1 MREIKWVACVGVGL
15 IGQGWATVFSAKGC
29 TVVLQDLTQGVLDN
43 ALKRIEQ
50 NLEFLEAHHLLK
62 KGEAAEAKGRI
73 QSTTRLDKAVE
84 QVDYVQESAP
94 DRYEIKRPLFDAMDR
109 AATADAIL
117 ASSSSGLLMTEIQ
130 KGTDRP
136 ERCVMAHPMLPVHLL
151 PTVEVVG
158 GEKTSPDTAVAVC
171 EFLKKMGK
179 APVLLKKEV
188 SGYIVNRLQAALLR
202 EAIDLV
208 NKGVASAEDVD
219 KAFCMGIGLRDPVIG
234 PLMRAHLAG
243 DGIGR
248 FLEHYAESYRL
259 RWESMECWTK
269 LSASRVNTV
278 VKSVNDMEMVRSQG
292 LEEIKA
298 WRDEMLVKI
307 LQVVKT

>member
-1 MREIKWVACVGVGL
+1 
-15 IGQGWATVFSAKGC
+15 
-29 TVVLQDLTQGVLDN
+29 
-43 ALKRIEQ
+43 
-50 NLEFLEAHHLLK
+50 
-62 KGEAAEAKGRI
+62 
-73 QSTTRLDKAVE
+73 
-84 QVDYVQESAP
+84 
-94 DRYEIKRPLFDAMDR
+94 MDR

-158 GEKTSPDTAVAVC
+158 GEKTSPHTAIAVC

-259 RWESMECWTK
+259 RWESMECWTR

>member
-1 MREIKWVACVGVGL
+1 
-15 IGQGWATVFSAKGC
+15 
-29 TVVLQDLTQGVLDN
+29 
-43 ALKRIEQ
+43 
-50 NLEFLEAHHLLK
+50 
-62 KGEAAEAKGRI
+62 
-73 QSTTRLDKAVE
+73 
-84 QVDYVQESAP
+84 
-94 DRYEIKRPLFDAMDR
+94 
-109 AATADAIL
+109 
-117 ASSSSGLLMTEIQ
+117 
-130 KGTDRP
+130 
-136 ERCVMAHPMLPVHLL
+136 
-151 PTVEVVG
+151 
-158 GEKTSPDTAVAVC
+158 
-171 EFLKKMGK
+171 
-179 APVLLKKEV
+179 
-188 SGYIVNRLQAALLR
+188 
-202 EAIDLV
+202 
-208 NKGVASAEDVD
+208 
-219 KAFCMGIGLRDPVIG
+219 VIG